1 MVNFSIVIIMQDDYT
16 IVIAHEA
23 TSAQVD
29 ETSFNNNIVLVRTS
43 LTIMMQFCFHFVVAA
58 L

>member
-1 MVNFSIVIIMQDDYT
+1 MQDDYT

-29 ETSFNNNIVLVRTS
+29 ERSFNNNIVLVRTS
-43 LTIMMQFCFHFVVAA
+43 LTIMMQFCFHFVVTA